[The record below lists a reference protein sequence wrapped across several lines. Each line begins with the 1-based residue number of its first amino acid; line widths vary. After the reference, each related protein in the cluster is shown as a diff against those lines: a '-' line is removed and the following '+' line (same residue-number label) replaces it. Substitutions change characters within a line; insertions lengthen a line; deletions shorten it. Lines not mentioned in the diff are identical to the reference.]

1 MKSNS
6 MTKSTARSTQKRKRK
21 PKAKPRV
28 LSRLRAPEDLSLED
42 WQIGLRRQFGR
53 EQAFACENLGNEPVF
68 SEFRV
73 SNPGSGGRYRVS
85 IRGVAP
91 GSNRCDCGDYATNE
105 LGTCKHIEFVLAQL
119 GKKRGAKAA
128 FRRGFAPAH
137 SELWL
142 QHGTQHRIC
151 LRPGSA
157 MPADLRALAES
168 LFEVAAGWCLPDSR
182 LDRLQDFIAAASRAQ
197 HVMQVAEEV
206 PRFVEALRAGDKRRV
221 QLAALYPLGAADP
234 ALRRLV
240 SVPLFPYQ
248 AQGTLFAAAAGRA
261 LIADD
266 MGLGKT
272 IQAIAAAEL
281 WQRHFGAERVL
292 VVCPTSLK
300 VQWAHELARFSGRSA
315 LIIEGNAVERARL
328 YAAPA
333 AVKIA
338 SYDSLTRD
346 LDYANA
352 WRPDVL
358 IVDEAQRIKNWNT
371 QAARALKRIDSRFA
385 LVLTGTPLENRLE
398 ELLSVV
404 QLVDRHR
411 LGPTWRF
418 LHAHQL
424 RDEVGR
430 VVGYRD
436 LDRIAQTLAP
446 ILIRRRKREV
456 LAQLPARSDEYLRVP
471 LTPLQRRLH
480 DDYVDQ
486 VARIVARWRKQ
497 HFLSDADQK
506 RLHAALQAMRMVCN
520 SSYLL
525 DQDSNEGN
533 KIPEML
539 AWLEPRLVD
548 GESKAVIFSAWL
560 GTHEL
565 LAGEFRA
572 RQIEFVEFNGSV
584 PAPERAKRVERF
596 LSDPQCRVFLAT
608 DAGGVGLNLQHA
620 ASIIINV
627 DLPWNPAVLEQ
638 RIGRVYRLGQ
648 QRRVEV
654 LNMVASDSIEERM
667 LGVLKFKRSLFEG
680 TLDGGAADVHFEG
693 TQLSRFMASVESLTT
708 AATDAA
714 AAEAASID
722 SDPVEAAADLSLAE
736 ANVATMPGAG
746 AVEVNPTG
754 PSAPGEI
761 VVPEPAPTTAP
772 ASPPESDATA
782 APAAV
787 AGTTAPAAA
796 DLTAALQPLL
806 QMAGAWLSQ
815 IAAAAAATA
824 APGQPQSHPLVERD
838 PHTGQSSLRL
848 PLPEP
853 ALLRQL
859 ADMLDAVSANRSR
872 GG

>member
-6 MTKSTARSTQKRKRK
+6 MIESTARSNRKRK
-21 PKAKPRV
+21 PKAKAKERA
-28 LSRLRAPEDLSLED
+28 LSRVRAPEDLSLED
-42 WQIGLRRQFGR
+42 WQIGLRRQFGS
-53 EQAFACENLGNEPVF
+53 EQNFICENLGNEPVF

-105 LGTCKHIEFVLAQL
+105 LGTCKHIEFVLAHL
-119 GKKRGAKAA
+119 SRKRGGKAEL
-128 FRRGFAPAH
+128 RRGFAPAH

-142 QHGTQHRIC
+142 QFGAQHRIC

-157 MPADLRALAES
+157 MPPSLRKAAES
-168 LFEVAAGWCLPDSR
+168 LFEVAAGWCLPESR
-182 LDRLQDFIAAASRAQ
+182 LDRLEGFMAAARQASHPVQ
-197 HVMQVAEEV
+197 IAEDV
-206 PRFVEALRAGDKRRV
+206 PRFVSALRAGTERRMR
-221 QLAALYPLGAADP
+221 LEALFPLGANDP
-234 ALRRLV
+234 ALRDLL

-248 AQGTLFAAAAGRA
+248 AQGTWFAAAAGRA

-300 VQWAHELARFSGRSA
+300 VQWAHELARFAGREA
-315 LIIEGNAVERARL
+315 LVIEGNAVERARL

-333 AVKIA
+333 RCKIA

-346 LDYANA
+346 LQYANA
-352 WRPDVL
+352 WRPEVL

-371 QAARALKRIDSRFA
+371 QAARALKRLDSHFA

-430 VVGYRD
+430 VTGYRD

-446 ILIRRRKREV
+446 ILIRRHKREV
-456 LAQLPARSDEYLRVP
+456 LTQLPPRSDEYLRVA

-480 DDYVDQ
+480 DDHVDQ

-506 RLHAALQAMRMVCN
+506 RMHAALQSMRMVCN

-525 DQDSNEGN
+525 NPDSNEGN
-533 KIPEML
+533 KIPELL
-539 AWLEPRLVD
+539 AWLEPRLADV
-548 GESKAVIFSAWL
+548 EAKAVIFSAWL
-560 GTHEL
+560 GTLEL
-565 LAGEFRA
+565 LAEELKA
-572 RQIEFVEFNGSV
+572 RQIEYVEFNGSV

-596 LSDPQCRVFLAT
+596 LTDPQCRVFLAT

-680 TLDGGAADVHFEG
+680 ALDGGAADVHFEG
-693 TQLSRFMASVESLTT
+693 TQLSRFMASVESLTSADGDMET
-708 AATDAA
+708 PAPSEPAAIIAG
-714 AAEAASID
+714 
-722 SDPVEAAADLSLAE
+722 SDPAPE
-736 ANVATMPGAG
+736 T
-746 AVEVNPTG
+746 AVQ
-754 PSAPGEI
+754 
-761 VVPEPAPTTAP
+761 PEPDAP
-772 ASPPESDATA
+772 AY
-782 APAAV
+782 PAVV
-787 AGTTAPAAA
+787 AETSAPAAA
-796 DLTAALQPLL
+796 DLSAALQPLL
-806 QMAGAWLSQ
+806 HIAGAWLTQ
-815 IAAAAAATA
+815 IAAAATA
-824 APGQPQSHPLVERD
+824 APGQSQSHPLVERD
-838 PHTGQSSLRL
+838 PVTGQSSLRL

-859 ADMLDAVSANRSR
+859 ADMLDAVSENRSR